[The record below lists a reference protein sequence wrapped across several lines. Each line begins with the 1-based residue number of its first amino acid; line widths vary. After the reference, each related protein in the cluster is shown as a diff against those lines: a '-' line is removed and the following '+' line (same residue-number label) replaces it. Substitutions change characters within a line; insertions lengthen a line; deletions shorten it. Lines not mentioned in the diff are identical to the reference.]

1 MYKTILVPLD
11 GSHRAEAILPYVE
24 ELAHRCQ
31 SKVVFLRVVEPAQVL
46 SGSHESYGS
55 VYLAQMQQRQAE
67 AESYLR
73 ALRGEFR
80 EKRIEGEGVVEHGP
94 VIEAVCRNARRY
106 EADLIALASHGYT
119 GLARVYYGSV
129 VAGLLQRIDRPLLLI
144 RATN

>member
-31 SKVVFLRVVEPAQVL
+31 SKVIFLRVVEPAAVL
-46 SGSHESYGS
+46 SGSHESYAS
-55 VYLAQMQQRQAE
+55 VYLEQMQHQEAE

-73 ALRGEFR
+73 ARRGEFR
-80 EKRIEGEGVVEHGP
+80 EKHIEAEGIVEHGA
-94 VIEAVCRNARRY
+94 VVEAICRNAKLY
-106 EADLIALASHGYT
+106 EADLVALASHGYS

-129 VAGLLQRIDRPLLLI
+129 AAGLLQRIDRPLLLV
-144 RATN
+144 RASD

>member
-31 SKVVFLRVVEPAQVL
+31 SKVVFLRVVEPIGVL
-46 SGSHESYGS
+46 SGSRESYAKL
-55 VYLAQMQQRQAE
+55 YLEQMEQRQVE
-67 AESYLR
+67 AETYLR

-80 EKRIEGEGVVEHGP
+80 EKRVEAEAVVEHGP
-94 VIEAVCRNARRY
+94 VVEAVCRNAKLY

-119 GLARVYYGSV
+119 GLARAYYGSV
-129 VAGLLQRIDRPLLLI
+129 AAGLLQRIDRPLLLI